1 MSSTLKER
9 LKRCGRYHASPKVM
23 TPVAKQQEESHT
35 NTAAK
40 KLCTRETDEKSLLST
55 PNSKLNCDK
64 NDIYSGCKTQSYLV
78 NISKPL
84 SELHPNSTPKTFKN
98 ISVLEPENHS
108 LDVEKNCSEKLS
120 AHCPQT
126 SETQTAVGRT
136 RMDMNRSLSHM
147 GACKQSVNQSDVVS
161 TLSTTPVSSRSM
173 RRVNVKVN
181 KLDFEKE
188 KEGIVVNGPAHT
200 TPSENSSETGR
211 GVDSLCSDSL
221 MMKHESESKN
231 EVLLLTGNK
240 SRSND
245 SGANNSFNERQC
257 LLKEI
262 SEKEET
268 IRKLRMVK
276 MYRTKVST
284 IVKPLPEKPNHCHKS
299 IQALFL
305 SIKSNYFLTSQLK
318 HTLWM
323 PKRAVSMRQF
333 F

>member
-40 KLCTRETDEKSLLST
+40 KLCTRERDEKSLLST
-55 PNSKLNCDK
+55 PNSKLNYDR
-64 NDIYSGCKTQSYLV
+64 NDIYPRCKTQSNLA

-84 SELHPNSTPKTFKN
+84 SELYPNSTPKTFRN
-98 ISVLEPENHS
+98 ISVLEPENHP
-108 LDVEKNCSEKLS
+108 LDEEKNCSEKLLS
-120 AHCPQT
+120 AYCPQT
-126 SETQTAVGRT
+126 SEIKTAVGST

-147 GACKQSVNQSDVVS
+147 GACKQSVNQSAVVPS
-161 TLSTTPVSSRSM
+161 LSTTPVSSRSA
-173 RRVNVKVN
+173 RRANVKVN

-188 KEGIVVNGPAHT
+188 KEGMVVNGPAHT

-211 GVDSLCSDSL
+211 GVNSLCSDSSI
-221 MMKHESESKN
+221 MKPESECDN
-231 EVLLLTGNK
+231 EVHLFTGNE

-245 SGANNSFNERQC
+245 HVANNSFNERQR

-262 SEKEET
+262 NEKEET

-284 IVKPLPEKPNHCHKS
+284 IGLSSGPYFSL
-299 IQALFL
+299 LF
-305 SIKSNYFLTSQLK
+305 
-318 HTLWM
+318 
-323 PKRAVSMRQF
+323 
-333 F
+333 

>member
-55 PNSKLNCDK
+55 PNSKLNCDR
-64 NDIYSGCKTQSYLV
+64 NDIYSGCKTQSNLAT
-78 NISKPL
+78 ISKPL
-84 SELHPNSTPKTFKN
+84 SELHPNSTPKTFK
-98 ISVLEPENHS
+98 SKSVPQSFVLEPENHS
-108 LDVEKNCSEKLS
+108 LDVKKNCSEILS
-120 AHCPQT
+120 ANCPQT
-126 SETQTAVGRT
+126 SETNKTTFGST
-136 RMDMNRSLSHM
+136 RNDMNRSLSHM

-161 TLSTTPVSSRSM
+161 SHMGACNHSFNQSAVVSSLSTTPVSSRST

-188 KEGIVVNGPAHT
+188 KEGMAVNGPAHT
-200 TPSENSSETGR
+200 TPLENSSKTGR
-211 GVDSLCSDSL
+211 GVNSLCSHSSIKKL
-221 MMKHESESKN
+221 ESESNN

-240 SRSND
+240 SRSNNHV
-245 SGANNSFNERQC
+245 ANNSFNERQC

-262 SEKEET
+262 NENEET

-276 MYRTKVST
+276 MYRTKVRT
-284 IVKPLPEKPNHCHKS
+284 VKPV
-299 IQALFL
+299 L
-305 SIKSNYFLTSQLK
+305 SD
-318 HTLWM
+318 H
-323 PKRAVSMRQF
+323 
-333 F
+333 